1 MDVRIVINNYVMP
14 SNFSL
19 REVKEV
25 VMSTKSLRAF
35 RVSFIGITLMVAGPL
50 LFSMGFGSQS
60 ARAVQ
65 CGDTVTTDITLTANL
80 GPCPGDGLVLNG
92 DQITVNLNGHTISGT
107 AVGSGI
113 LFSGVQ
119 QGTIK
124 GPGTITNFVTGI
136 TMGGGA
142 GAVMIYNIIF
152 TKNTEAI
159 WMAHPNGN
167 IRVLNN
173 VILGTGQQGKGIEI
187 GGGSTAYIY
196 QNTVSG
202 YPVGIYI
209 GTDAPNVFVD
219 ENLVTL
225 NQTGIWA
232 FYPDRTCF
240 TIRGNRVLFNQ
251 GDGIRTGANPAS
263 MVPMMAELPIL
274 CLQGVG
280 GNIEDNTVTN
290 NQRNGIL
297 VQAGSLS
304 SQYIFDNEVTSN
316 RTNGISVQGSRMPN
330 ATGVVQT
337 IGNYTERNGTDL
349 FWDDVGMNYCW
360 QQNVYSTSSPLFLP
374 SC

>member
-1 MDVRIVINNYVMP
+1 
-14 SNFSL
+14 
-19 REVKEV
+19 
-25 VMSTKSLRAF
+25 MSTKYLRGF
-35 RVSFIGITLMVAGPL
+35 RVSFIRMTLMVAGPL
-50 LFSMGFGSQS
+50 LWMGFGSQS
-60 ARAVQ
+60 ARAIQ
-65 CGDTVTTDITLTANL
+65 CGDTITTDITLTANL

-92 DQITVNLNGHTISGT
+92 DQITVNLNGRTISGT

-113 LFSGVQ
+113 LFNGVQ
-119 QGTIK
+119 QATIK
-124 GPGTITNFVTGI
+124 GPGTVTNFGTGI

-152 TKNTEAI
+152 TRNTEAI

-167 IRVLNN
+167 IRVFNN

-209 GTDAPNVFVD
+209 GTEAPNVFVD

-263 MVPMMAELPIL
+263 MVTMMAELPIW
-274 CLQGVG
+274 CPQGIG
-280 GNIEDNTVTN
+280 GDIEDNTVTN

-304 SQYIFDNEVTSN
+304 SQYIFDNEVSSN
-316 RTNGISVQGSRMPN
+316 KTKGISVQGSRMPG

-337 IGNYTERNGTDL
+337 IGNYTTRNGTDL

-360 QQNVYSTSSPLFLP
+360 QQNVYSTSSPLLLP
-374 SC
+374 GC